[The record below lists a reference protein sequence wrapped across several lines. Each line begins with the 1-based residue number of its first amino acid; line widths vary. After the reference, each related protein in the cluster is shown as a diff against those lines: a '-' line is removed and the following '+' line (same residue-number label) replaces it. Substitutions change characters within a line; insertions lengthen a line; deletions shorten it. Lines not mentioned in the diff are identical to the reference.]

1 MARHTFLCIDGHTGG
16 NPVRVVSGAVPA
28 LRGETMRERRQDF
41 IAHHDWIRRAL
52 VLEPRGH
59 DLMSG
64 AIIYPAIADDADA
77 AILFI
82 ETSGALPM
90 CGHGLI
96 GTVTMGLEHGLI
108 KPRTEGELSLEV
120 PAGRV
125 AVRYERDGDKVTSV
139 CITNVGSYLAHRDV
153 EIDVPGL
160 GTIRLDVAY
169 GGNFYAIIEPQEN
182 YQGLEHI
189 TPGDVLRYSPTVR
202 QLVNEAVTIAHA
214 EDTTVK
220 GCSHVMWTG
229 MPGEGADG
237 RNAVFYGEKAID
249 RSPCGTGTSARM
261 AQLVA
266 RGRLNVGDSFIHES
280 IIGSRFKGGVVK
292 ETKVGGLPGII
303 PSIEGTAYMTG
314 INTIFVDEGE
324 PFPHGFQVI

>member
-125 AVRYERDGDKVTSV
+125 AVRYRREGDKVTSV

-202 QLVNEAVTIAHA
+202 RLVNEAVTIAHA

-229 MPGEGADG
+229 TPGEGADG

-314 INTIFVDEGE
+314 INTIFVDERE

>member
-16 NPVRVVSGAVPA
+16 NPVRVVSGAVPT
-28 LRGETMRERRQDF
+28 LRGESMSARRQDF

-64 AIIYPAIADDADA
+64 AIIYPAIASDADA

-96 GTVTMGLEHGLI
+96 GTVTMGLENGLI
-108 KPRTEGELSLEV
+108 KPRTPGELSLEV

-125 AVRYERDGDKVTSV
+125 AVRYEQVGDKVTSV

-160 GTIRLDVAY
+160 GAIRLDVAY
-169 GGNFYAIIEPQEN
+169 GGNFYAIIDPQEN
-182 YQGLEHI
+182 FKGLEHI
-189 TPGDVLRYSPTVR
+189 TPGDVLRFSPTVR
-202 QLVNEAVTIAHA
+202 RLVNEAVTITHA

-229 MPGEGADG
+229 TPSEGADG

-266 RGRLNVGDSFIHES
+266 RKRLKVGDSFIHES

-314 INTIFVDEGE
+314 INTIFVDERE